1 MARQGINR
9 LFGLPRACHGSHQT
23 FFTVSSHPKC
33 RLVASSIL
41 RPLHEP
47 LPLPFTVRAAAC
59 QNIRKL
65 SSVSDQRVLAPQLE
79 SQSVVTNNWSF
90 QNSLETPD
98 NNFVWNP
105 RQLLKDLAT
114 AAPLLP
120 KSEWNPA
127 RCLSAVQSYQHHLA
141 YYMQRY
147 QHATTNSSI
156 ISDRERKSLL
166 SPQTATLAVRC
177 LIKSKVP
184 TVSLRHHVR
193 ELERLL
199 GSIQPAIPMT
209 DPLSFVLL
217 EANGKAGNVGRTLSL
232 LELRAGYKAHTKKE
246 FHHAVQAIISAG
258 LEMRIFRS
266 PYKRE
271 TEHAKIDDPT
281 RWLDSILVNMHR
293 RGVPMDIHLAKSMLS
308 TYSSTGMTGRA
319 VHFFYCLKPVKEEG
333 DDDTSE
339 TSTTTALSNTN
350 KRRKKKVIMVRCEP
364 PPHYKIP
371 SQSEKTGKLRKEF
384 KRHWSAPLTAAFAF
398 ANSLTHGAC
407 GHQPLQ
413 LDIKCW
419 NMLIRACCYRGAL
432 WRAIYLIREK
442 IPSVGL
448 TPNTFSYDLLLLGLA
463 RVADTVFI
471 REFLTEMTNKNI
483 ALSETTVQAIVMGY
497 LNAGDVGGSI
507 SLVQDIFNQHGVLPP
522 ATSHLDI
529 IEYAL
534 VNDLVFEAKRHVYF
548 LQQVWRFVP
557 PQHMPLNIQSKIQ
570 ICQSHPKLRKE
581 ALQKLFEYHG
591 ETLTDADFM

>member
-1 MARQGINR
+1 MSQGINR

-23 FFTVSSHPKC
+23 VFTVSSRPIC
-33 RLVASSIL
+33 GLVASNIL

-47 LPLPFTVRAAAC
+47 FRLPFLVAAAG
-59 QNIRKL
+59 QKMRKL
-65 SSVSDQRVLAPQLE
+65 SSVSDQRVLVAPQLE
-79 SQSVVTNNWSF
+79 SQSVVTNTLSVRS
-90 QNSLETPD
+90 SLETPD

-105 RQLLKDLAT
+105 RQLLNDLAA
-114 AAPLLP
+114 AAPMVH

-127 RCLSAVQSYQHHLA
+127 RCISAVQSYQHHLA
-141 YYMQRY
+141 YYMQRS

-156 ISDRERKSLL
+156 ISDRERNSIL

-177 LIKSKVP
+177 LLKSKVP
-184 TVSLRHHVR
+184 TISLRQHVR

-217 EANGKAGNVGRTLSL
+217 EANGKAGNIGRTLSL

-246 FHHAVQAIISAG
+246 FHHAVQAIVSAG
-258 LEMRIFRS
+258 LEMRVFRS

-293 RGVPMDIHLAKSMLS
+293 RGVQMDIHLAKSMLS

-319 VHFFYCLKPVKEEG
+319 VHFFYCLKPVKEEE
-333 DDDTSE
+333 DDSPE
-339 TSTTTALSNTN
+339 TTTATAIYDNS
-350 KRRKKKVIMVRCEP
+350 KRKKKKVIMVRCEP

-384 KRHWSAPLTAAFAF
+384 RRHWSAPLTAAFAF

-448 TPNTFSYDLLLLGLA
+448 TPDTFSYDLLLLGLA

-522 ATSHLDI
+522 STSHLDI

-534 VNDLVFEAKRHVYF
+534 VNNLVFEAKRHVYF

-557 PQHMPLNIQSKIQ
+557 PEHMPPNIQSKIQ

-581 ALQKLFEYHG
+581 ALQNLFEYHG